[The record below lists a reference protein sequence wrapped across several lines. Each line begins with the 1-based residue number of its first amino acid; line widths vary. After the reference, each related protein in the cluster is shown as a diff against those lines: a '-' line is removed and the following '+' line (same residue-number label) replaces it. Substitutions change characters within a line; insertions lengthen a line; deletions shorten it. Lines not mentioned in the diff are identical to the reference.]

1 VGPVDDLPELLV
13 GAEVRVDGRA
23 PLILNV
29 PYDSDEGASCWR
41 FGGRCEIGTAPLIEL
56 SDTISDGEVLPF
68 EIVVTG
74 TDDADAIAN
83 ARRELAR
90 DLPRF
95 YDLIRA
101 MESTRFEVNRAA

>member
-1 VGPVDDLPELLV
+1 MINTHDMTLQRYRVKVGHI
-13 GAEVRVDGRA
+13 EV
-23 PLILNV
+23 
-29 PYDSDEGASCWR
+29 
-41 FGGRCEIGTAPLIEL
+41 
-56 SDTISDGEVLPF
+56 
-68 EIVVTG
+68 VVSG